1 MRTTT
6 HACWTPASAERVWAT
21 LTSCAASGD
30 LVPGVRLEADWTTG
44 ATIETSVA
52 GRRVPCGEVLVAE
65 APHRL
70 AWALDGGNGPATYV
84 TWEVRRRPD
93 GCIVRV
99 VVDDFDGDLGEPG
112 AAVDADD
119 DPEAIWLPVLADLQV
134 RLRAG
139 ESSPSA
145 DGVRP

>member
-30 LVPGVRLEADWTTG
+30 LVPGVHLASDWTAG
-44 ATIETSVA
+44 AAIETSIA

-65 APHRL
+65 SPHRL
-70 AWALDGGNGPATYV
+70 AWALDGGDGPATYV
-84 TWEVRRRPD
+84 TWEVRPRTD

-99 VVDDFDGDLGEPG
+99 VVDDL
-112 AAVDADD
+112 DADPGD
-119 DPEAIWLPVLADLQV
+119 PDAPVDEDHDPELVWLPVLAGLQA
-134 RLRAG
+134 RLLAG
-139 ESSPSA
+139 APSSTSTDA
-145 DGVRP
+145 EA